1 MNERGIIS
9 LTALFMMMI
18 LAIAIATVKN
28 IAARQADIVR
38 YYKLEN
44 ELQAAAESYFNE
56 VVANFDNNN
65 QDLPPRYVF
74 IKSANTQAKVTI
86 SLENIDNEKIAIMS
100 LAELPK
106 YHYNVYSVYRKISG
120 YMTKVIDV
128 ESKEEK
134 YEFTGYIY

>member
-38 YYKLEN
+38 YYKVEN

-74 IKSANTQAKVTI
+74 IKSANKQAKVTI

-100 LAELPK
+100 LAELPN

-128 ESKEEK
+128 ESEEEK